1 MIQTNLTPGYID
13 FRAFSVSD
21 VNPVPSSSSRSDTI
35 NLGCRAHR
43 RAAAS
48 LSEIG
53 AGASC
58 LSGLHGET
66 SHQTRSSLHRF
77 NASNET

>member
-13 FRAFSVSD
+13 LSAFKVSD
-21 VNPVPSSSSRSDTI
+21 VNPVPNSSSRSDTS
-35 NLGCRAHR
+35 NLGCGAHR
-43 RAAAS
+43 RAAAN

-53 AGASC
+53 AGASR
-58 LSGLHGET
+58 LSGLPGET

-77 NASNET
+77 NASSET